1 MKHITQVRAMDKK
14 KNGEVLV
21 FLLGCFSIG
30 LIAGSFT
37 KNKFKKHIANNQP
50 SIAHYINRLS
60 EFDLSSDKVG
70 SEFFFDLMSSGF
82 SAQLAFD
89 IVQKE
94 CIEMGE
100 KFND

>member
-1 MKHITQVRAMDKK
+1 MDKK
-14 KNGEVLV
+14 KNGEILV

-37 KNKFKKHIANNQP
+37 KNKFKKHIAKNQL
-50 SIAHYINRLS
+50 SVAHYVNRLS
-60 EFDLSSDKVG
+60 EFDLSSDKLG
-70 SEFFFDLMSSGF
+70 SEFFFYLMSSGF

-94 CIEMGE
+94 CIEIGE